1 MPSITQTTETDTAC
15 HLLADQQR
23 RKVRRHVAGSE
34 GTATV
39 DQPVDSLDQPVDSL
53 PTDSPP
59 SADRG
64 ATRDRLST
72 TFHTVHLPM
81 FREAGDSRYDPDRER
96 IRYDSIDPVE
106 EVLRACWWR

>member
-1 MPSITQTTETDTAC
+1 MVGRLMPSITQTTETDTAC
-15 HLLADQQR
+15 RLLADQQR

-39 DQPVDSLDQPVDSL
+39 DQPVDSL

-81 FREAGDSRYDPDRER
+81 FREAGDSRYDPDRET

-106 EVLRACWWR
+106 EVLRAC